1 MKMSEIIRIN
11 FFIYLKSFSTLR
23 ILSSLIFSKLSLDSE
38 FSISLT
44 ESSKISFT
52 SSSLKSSS
60 SKIVSS
66 GPDGLD
72 GVDGAEGA
80 EGAGGGEGL
89 EGADGGEYDE
99 GAGGQEGDEEAHA
112 LSTPGIKFEKSPNL
126 MNKIDLIK
134 FLLIIKVKLA

>member
-1 MKMSEIIRIN
+1 M
-11 FFIYLKSFSTLR
+11 KSFSTLR
-23 ILSSLIFSKLSLDSE
+23 ILSSLIFSKPSLDRE

-80 EGAGGGEGL
+80 EGADGAEGAEGVDGAEGA
-89 EGADGGEYDE
+89 EGAD
-99 GAGGQEGDEEAHA
+99 A

-126 MNKIDLIK
+126 MSKIDLIK
-134 FLLIIKVKLA
+134 FLLIIIVKLA